1 MKMAIIGG
9 SGLYHF
15 QGLNIKGK
23 ESISTTYGEPS
34 ADIIVGQLE
43 NQTVLFLPRH
53 GIKHQIAPHKVNYRA
68 NIQALKNLGAEAII
82 SVNGVGGI
90 LPSLQPGDIVIP
102 DQIIDYTYGRE
113 NSFYDDFSKG
123 IQHVEFTY
131 PFDEALRKKVL
142 HSLSK
147 QPELSAFTSGV
158 YGCVQGPRFETAAEI
173 KRMAKEGCTLVG
185 MTAMP
190 EAVLARELEL
200 PYVSICTVANMAAG
214 ISDELMA
221 MEDILKFMEEG
232 ISNIQELIRNTLISM
247 EN

>member
-15 QGLNIKGK
+15 QNLNIMGK
-23 ESISTTYGEPS
+23 ESISTIYGEPS

-68 NIQALKNLGAEAII
+68 NIQALNNLGAEAII
-82 SVNGVGGI
+82 SINGVGGI
-90 LPSLQPGDIVIP
+90 SPLLQPGDIVIP
-102 DQIIDYTYGRE
+102 DQVIDYTYGRE
-113 NSFYDDFSKG
+113 NTFYNDFSKG

-131 PFDEALRKKVL
+131 PFDEALRQNVIQ
-142 HSLSK
+142 SLSK
-147 QPELSAFTSGV
+147 QPDLRAVTSGV

-173 KRMAKEGCTLVG
+173 KRMATDGCTLVG

-214 ISDELMA
+214 ISDEPIA
-221 MEDILKFMEEG
+221 MEDIMKFMEEG
-232 ISNIQELIRNTLISM
+232 LSNIQELIRNTLISI

>member
-9 SGLYHF
+9 SGLYQF
-15 QGLNIKGK
+15 QGLNITGK

-68 NIQALKNLGAEAII
+68 NIQALKKLGAEAII

-90 LPSLQPGDIVIP
+90 SPSLQPGDIVIP

-113 NSFYDDFSKG
+113 NTFYNDFSKG

-131 PFDEALRKKVL
+131 PFDKALRHNVIQ
-142 HSLSK
+142 SLSK
-147 QPELSAFTSGV
+147 QPDLRAVTSGV

-173 KRMAKEGCTLVG
+173 IRMATDGCTLVG

-214 ISDELMA
+214 INDEPIA
-221 MEDILKFMEEG
+221 MEDIMKFMEEG
-232 ISNIQELIRNTLISM
+232 LSNIQELIRNALISI